1 MEGETFAYD
10 GISGQ
15 WLCSLSFSKGPEG
28 TFCAVADIAFCGE
41 PRCKLVLSAP
51 HVDHGEGIEAL
62 KRKCIEWIDKAE
74 DEAVREIP
82 SKRKSPE
89 AG

>member
-1 MEGETFAYD
+1 MGGETFAYD
-10 GISGQ
+10 GASGR
-15 WLCSLSFSKGPEG
+15 WICTLSFSKAPEG
-28 TFCAVADIAFCGE
+28 AFCAAADIAFHGE

-51 HVDHGEGIEAL
+51 QVDRSEGIESL

-74 DEAVREIP
+74 SEAALGV
-82 SKRKSPE
+82 SFKRKPAE

>member
-15 WLCSLSFSKGPEG
+15 WLCSLSFSKGSEG
-28 TFCAVADIAFCGE
+28 TFCAVADIAFRGE

-51 HVDHGEGIEAL
+51 HGDHGEGT
-62 KRKCIEWIDKAE
+62 KH
-74 DEAVREIP
+74 
-82 SKRKSPE
+82 
-89 AG
+89 

>member
-1 MEGETFAYD
+1 MDGEAFAYD

-15 WLCSLSFSKGPEG
+15 WICTLSFSKAPEG
-28 TFCAVADIAFCGE
+28 AFCAAADIAFRGE

-51 HVDHGEGIEAL
+51 QVDRSEGIEAL

-74 DEAVREIP
+74 AEAARGAS
-82 SKRKSPE
+82 SKRKPAE